1 MSTDHRNQMDGEKLI
16 ETLVSLTG
24 LPEGLAHQ
32 ELDQILDMSGHSSE
46 SRTTLTM
53 DELRAALLTYLEA
66 LQPTDL
72 E

>member
-1 MSTDHRNQMDGEKLI
+1 MSTSSNRLDGEKLI

-32 ELDQILDMSGHSSE
+32 ELNQILDMSGHSSE
-46 SRTTLTM
+46 SRTTLTL

-66 LQPTDL
+66 LQPTDR

>member
-1 MSTDHRNQMDGEKLI
+1 MSSTHNTNLDGEKLI
-16 ETLVSLTG
+16 ETLVTLTG
-24 LPEGLAHQ
+24 LPENLAHQ

-66 LQPTDL
+66 LAPDSL
-72 E
+72 D